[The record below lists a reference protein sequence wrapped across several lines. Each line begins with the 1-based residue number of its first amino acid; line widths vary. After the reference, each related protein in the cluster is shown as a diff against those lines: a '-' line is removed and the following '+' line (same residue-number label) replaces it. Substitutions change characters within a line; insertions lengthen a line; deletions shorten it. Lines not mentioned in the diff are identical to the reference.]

1 MKIQMRNKKVLSFLT
16 LTAIVSQ
23 ALVYPVYAQ
32 TSTSNGAQTAKLKV
46 RSYFTGGENIMTYKK
61 LRIYA
66 ITPDDREL
74 LVLSVD

>member
-32 TSTSNGAQTAKLKV
+32 TSTSNH
-46 RSYFTGGENIMTYKK
+46 SNKK
-61 LRIYA
+61 KRNCK
-66 ITPDDREL
+66 
-74 LVLSVD
+74 